1 MAATNFT
8 NSSNANATRFLLNDA
23 ADLEFLDW
31 SGMKSHEIRMSPAEA
46 FRWNEEMLALFSASK
61 KLRRDSNR
69 CAVEFKLQP

>member
-1 MAATNFT
+1 
-8 NSSNANATRFLLNDA
+8 
-23 ADLEFLDW
+23 LEFPDW